1 MIQKVKIYGERCSGT
16 NFLMNLIH
24 KNFDVDLLSSFEID
38 HKHFFG
44 FQDLSSKKDT
54 LFICIVRDPV
64 TWINSFYRKKWHL
77 PEELTISP
85 YHFLNNEFYS
95 YYDEAYD
102 RRETF
107 DKTLLGKEILE
118 DRNIYTK
125 RRYRNIFEMRHIKL
139 KWMIETL
146 PSQVQ
151 HYLFLRYEDIIDHF
165 EETMYMI
172 SKKGLRIRNPS
183 VFPENHTLYKNDS
196 TVYVP
201 NTQMTISKSQVLHHP
216 FFQTFYERKLGY
228 L

>member
-1 MIQKVKIYGERCSGT
+1 
-16 NFLMNLIH
+16 
-24 KNFDVDLLSSFEID
+24 
-38 HKHFFG
+38 
-44 FQDLSSKKDT
+44 
-54 LFICIVRDPV
+54 
-64 TWINSFYRKKWHL
+64 
-77 PEELTISP
+77 
-85 YHFLNNEFYS
+85 
-95 YYDEAYD
+95 
-102 RRETF
+102 
-107 DKTLLGKEILE
+107 
-118 DRNIYTK
+118 
-125 RRYRNIFEMRHIKL
+125 MRHIKL